1 MASDLRQAEEGVARG
16 GAGLH
21 VKKEAL
27 KLKAQLPARKVAV
40 AVTAADA
47 AAAVAVATA
56 VHPVAIVT
64 AAATITAAASP
75 VGAHPAYRHGE
86 SAAGVAIATYPAPGD
101 CRADGPR
108 AATIPTTPR
117 AATVHPGR
125 AAISATTAA
134 GNGSLST
141 APRLVGRHLWC
152 GSRECRA
159 QGLHKRAY
167 PRGGHIHTH
176 AYGDSLSEFD
186 VAALGVRHVVN
197 IPPAAA
203 VFRAESLRRER
214 GWRRRPTI
222 GVGVRGR
229 WGGRNSPGRR

>member
-101 CRADGPR
+101 CRADAPPYPPPPLPATAASPPPPGSW
-108 AATIPTTPR
+108 AATS
-117 AATVHPGR
+117 G
-125 AAISATTAA
+125 
-134 GNGSLST
+134 
-141 APRLVGRHLWC
+141 
-152 GSRECRA
+152 
-159 QGLHKRAY
+159 
-167 PRGGHIHTH
+167 
-176 AYGDSLSEFD
+176 
-186 VAALGVRHVVN
+186 
-197 IPPAAA
+197 AAA
-203 VFRAESLRRER
+203 VSAALRDSTNEPTPEAGTYTLTRTGTASVSL
-214 GWRRRPTI
+214 T
-222 GVGVRGR
+222 
-229 WGGRNSPGRR
+229 